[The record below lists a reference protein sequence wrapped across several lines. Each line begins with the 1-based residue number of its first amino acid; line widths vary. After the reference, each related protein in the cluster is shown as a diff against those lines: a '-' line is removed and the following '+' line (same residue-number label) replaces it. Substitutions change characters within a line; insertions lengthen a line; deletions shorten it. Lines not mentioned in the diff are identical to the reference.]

1 MPTFIQRTLH
11 VFIRI
16 FLTLSKKERVMFGV
30 CVGALIISGFFVIQ
44 SIIQSITV
52 VVPASGGDYTEGVI
66 GQISYINPI
75 LARDGSPDKDVVT
88 LLFANTLDL
97 AESIKHSA
105 DFKKWNVRIK
115 EGAVWDDNTSIT
127 SDDFV
132 FTIQTIQNPDTL
144 SPAYPDWQ
152 HITISRVSEREVSF
166 QLDQPY
172 ASFETVLAQLR
183 PIPKHIFESIAPA
196 NIRLSKYNFEP
207 VGSGPFMV
215 VGSKVEDTGFV
226 RSYEVKRND
235 LYSAVGHVP
244 YLDTITLMFFESE
257 QDLVNSYNK
266 GQIDGVYT
274 TDPALKDKIVL
285 RTQEIS
291 IPSMKYYAV
300 FLNQSSNAALRY
312 PEVRLALMQAIQTEP
327 IIQEIF
333 NGQATPMDGPLPPA
347 LGIDQER
354 IPHESAQTTLQQAGW
369 KQNETT
375 KIWEKGSVPLS
386 IIMSI
391 PDSEPL
397 RTLAQKLVQQWQEI
411 GINITIDARDPK
423 TLADEVIKT
432 RNYQMLLFGNIL
444 LAHPDLFHFWD
455 SSEKFYPGLNY
466 SLYEN
471 KTVDRYISTLKR
483 TGIED
488 TQRARYLEAIASQI
502 NRDIPALFIVSPNY
516 IYLTKTSLE
525 GISQKAISLP
535 DERFVNITDW
545 HIKTKRVLK

>member
-1 MPTFIQRTLH
+1 MPNFIQRTLR

-16 FLTLSKKERVMFGV
+16 FQTLSKKERVVFGV
-30 CVGALIISGFFVIQ
+30 CVGALIISGFFIAQ
-44 SIIQSITV
+44 AIIQSITT
-52 VVPASGGDYTEGVI
+52 VVPAPGGDYTEGVI

-75 LARDGSPDKDVVT
+75 LARDGSPDKDVIT
-88 LLFANTLDL
+88 LLFANTVDL

-115 EGAVWDDNTSIT
+115 EGAVWDDNTPIT

-152 HITISRVSEREVSF
+152 HITVARVSEREIAF

-172 ASFETVLAQLR
+172 ASFESVLTQLR

-235 LYSAVGHVP
+235 RYAAVGHVP
-244 YLDTITLMFFESE
+244 YLDTITLTFFENES
-257 QDLVNSYNK
+257 DLVNAYNK
-266 GQIDGVYT
+266 GQLDGVCT
-274 TDPALKDKIVL
+274 TDPTLKEKIIL

-312 PEVRLALMQAIQTEP
+312 PEVRLALTQAIQIEP
-327 IIQEIF
+327 IIQDIF
-333 NGQATPMDGPLPPA
+333 KGQATPMNGPLPPA
-347 LGIDQER
+347 LGIEQEQ
-354 IPHESAQTTLQQAGW
+354 IPRESAQKTLQQAGW
-369 KQNETT
+369 KQNEAT
-375 KIWEKGSVPLS
+375 KIWEKGSVSLS
-386 IIMSI
+386 AIISI

-397 RTLAQKLVQQWQEI
+397 RTLAQKLVQQWQEV

-423 TLADEVIKT
+423 TLSDEIIKT

-471 KTVDRYISTLKR
+471 KTVDKYINALKR
-483 TGIED
+483 VGID
-488 TQRARYLEAIASQI
+488 DAQRTQYLEAIASQI

-516 IYLTKTSLE
+516 IYLTKTSLG
-525 GISQKAISLP
+525 GISPKAISLP
-535 DERFVNITDW
+535 DERFANITDW